1 MKRDALYPVNVR
13 VERETVRELRQEA
26 KLRKVSPSALIRQ
39 LLRASLLWPP
49 SLPVRESWPS
59 SRQAVP
65 LPPRSSPKLASV
77 HRQA

>member
-39 LLRASLLWPP
+39 LLRASLPLLAGLRATGPGSP
-49 SLPVRESWPS
+49 G
-59 SRQAVP
+59 RQSDP
-65 LPPRSSPKLASV
+65 PPRRPVSGRP
-77 HRQA
+77 